1 MWMRVEKEAS
11 YTAIIKAEL
20 HTAMGCTEP
29 IAIAYCTAVANQ
41 ILGMLPERVC
51 IRCSG
56 NVIKNAKAV
65 TVPQTGGLVGIK
77 AAAAAG
83 IVGGNPDRKLEVL
96 ADIKPED
103 LKRIRKFLLE
113 RSIEI
118 GCIDEGH
125 ALQIIVDLYAGS
137 DHVQACLADTHTG
150 IYHIEHNGTI
160 LLDHPIGTAEE
171 YDLDYD
177 TLNIRDILKYADT
190 VDLHSVEEILRKE
203 MICNKAIAQE
213 GLKNDWGQKV
223 GKTMMHASGSYER
236 TRLIAWAAAASDAR
250 MNGCGMPVVINSGSG
265 NQGMTASCPLL
276 AYGEEHHV
284 NQEQLMRALLVS
296 NLIAIRQK
304 RDIGRLSAFCGAVS
318 AAVGAVCGIAY
329 LEGADYDEICRIIV
343 NSIATVGG
351 MICDG
356 AKSSCAA
363 KIAIALQ
370 SAFLASDMA
379 KKNNAFHNGEGLVK
393 RDVEQT
399 ITTIGHLAAEG
410 MRTTDQKVLELM
422 LDNE

>member
-1 MWMRVEKEAS
+1 
-11 YTAIIKAEL
+11 
-20 HTAMGCTEP
+20 
-29 IAIAYCTAVANQ
+29 
-41 ILGMLPERVC
+41 
-51 IRCSG
+51 
-56 NVIKNAKAV
+56 
-65 TVPQTGGLVGIK
+65 
-77 AAAAAG
+77 
-83 IVGGNPDRKLEVL
+83 
-96 ADIKPED
+96 
-103 LKRIRKFLLE
+103 
-113 RSIEI
+113 
-118 GCIDEGH
+118 
-125 ALQIIVDLYAGS
+125 
-137 DHVQACLADTHTG
+137 
-150 IYHIEHNGTI
+150 
-160 LLDHPIGTAEE
+160 
-171 YDLDYD
+171 
-177 TLNIRDILKYADT
+177 
-190 VDLHSVEEILRKE
+190 
-203 MICNKAIAQE
+203 
-213 GLKNDWGQKV
+213 
-223 GKTMMHASGSYER
+223 
-236 TRLIAWAAAASDAR
+236 
-250 MNGCGMPVVINSGSG
+250 
-265 NQGMTASCPLL
+265 
-276 AYGEEHHV
+276 
-284 NQEQLMRALLVS
+284 MRALLVS